1 MFLMKYTVKRI
12 DEDLDFGCEE
22 RMEGA
27 PVMAAVTLIDE
38 EGQEMKLLQPD
49 QMLYSKNINEGDI
62 VYLDEKRKLQ
72 KVQLLEK

>member
-1 MFLMKYTVKRI
+1 MKYTVKRI